1 MTGRTVR
8 LLGGITMALTVA
20 APLVSAQVEGVPRTP
35 SGRPDLSG
43 TYDTATLTPLQRPR
57 EFGERLTLTA
67 EEVAI
72 INSDPDGL
80 ATVFGLAPAG
90 SDERAA
96 ARREEQRAGFE
107 TQDGSRDAL
116 AGRRAMLEAITPSG
130 LTAERRRSRSTGWSA
145 RPSSP
150 IRQVVVSLRGPRRP

>member
-8 LLGGITMALTVA
+8 LLGGITMALGVA
-20 APLVSAQVEGVPRTP
+20 APLVSAQVEGIPRTP

-96 ARREEQRAGFE
+96 ARREEQRAGF
-107 TQDGSRDAL
+107 
-116 AGRRAMLEAITPSG
+116 
-130 LTAERRRSRSTGWSA
+130 
-145 RPSSP
+145 
-150 IRQVVVSLRGPRRP
+150 